1 MCQREKGTA
10 QTLLEAAKLSVSECQ
25 RQFSTERWNCS
36 LGTFRLNLIEQGRP
50 IDIMIYIHL
59 GLYAI
64 SENFQFLVMPQQA
77 YLAKVT
83 KHFLHIR
90 PIYEYFFY

>member
-50 IDIMIYIHL
+50 IDIMIYIHI
-59 GLYAI
+59 YAI
-64 SENFQFLVMPQQA
+64 SENFQFLVMPKQA
-77 YLAKVT
+77 YLAKVI
-83 KHFLHIR
+83 KHFLHIKA
-90 PIYEYFFY
+90 YL